1 VRTVVPRDAFKRPAQ
16 ALYDPTRPDDPART
30 RAVLPAQPLMAVNR
44 QRREQAVRVRVPLP
58 GDELPPGTPPAAAR
72 ASTASTASAGAGGA
86 VDVVA
91 ALERLRV
98 LHEQGALSDQ
108 EFAAAK
114 AAVLRQD
121 A

>member
-1 VRTVVPRDAFKRPAQ
+1 
-16 ALYDPTRPDDPART
+16 
-30 RAVLPAQPLMAVNR
+30 MAVNR